1 MFANSNISKQIL
13 DPELVETLA
22 GELDEAERTQCQLS
36 QFSVRFPS
44 ATVAD
49 SYAVQKAWVARK
61 VSRGQR
67 VIGKKIGLTSR
78 SMQEAFGIDEPDYG
92 ILLDS
97 MLFSSGDEI
106 DTAGLIEPRIEA
118 EIAFVLD
125 AALGPHCT
133 FHEAIAATRLVMPAL
148 EIIDARI
155 ERLDRATG
163 SRRGV
168 RDTIAD
174 NAANAAIVIGGRPL
188 RPWDIDLSWSPTVLY
203 RNGQIEESGVA
214 AAVMGHPANAVAW
227 LGRTMH
233 RLGSPIE
240 PGEII
245 LSGSF
250 IRPVAIN
257 SGDIF
262 HADFGPL
269 GVVGCRFR

>member
-22 GELDEAERTQCQLS
+22 GELYEAERTQCQLS

-49 SYAVQKAWVARK
+49 SYAIQKAWVARK

-155 ERLDRATG
+155 ERLDGATG

-203 RNGQIEESGVA
+203 RNGQVEESGVA